1 MEVKKKISYSNTPD
15 FFSKEMIITKKSL
28 NENQLKYTY
37 QKQLI
42 SDLDYKHKEWS
53 KFVKNNIKILRLKP
67 FESYKKNRRITYMKD
82 KKKISSSNTPDFFSK
97 KMIITKKSLNENQLK
112 FTYQKQL
119 ISDLDYK
126 HKEWSKSFDSNS

>member
-1 MEVKKKISYSNTPD
+1 MNNIKNNRSNFLMDIKDKVDNFNTPD

-53 KFVKNNIKILRLKP
+53 KFV
-67 FESYKKNRRITYMKD
+67 D
-82 KKKISSSNTPDFFSK
+82 
-97 KMIITKKSLNENQLK
+97 
-112 FTYQKQL
+112 
-119 ISDLDYK
+119 
-126 HKEWSKSFDSNS
+126 

>member
-1 MEVKKKISYSNTPD
+1 MDIKKKIGSSSNSD

-53 KFVKNNIKILRLKP
+53 KFTG
-67 FESYKKNRRITYMKD
+67 S
-82 KKKISSSNTPDFFSK
+82 
-97 KMIITKKSLNENQLK
+97 
-112 FTYQKQL
+112 
-119 ISDLDYK
+119 
-126 HKEWSKSFDSNS
+126 